1 MTLKL
6 LSTSFTLWYI
16 INISTLSWTYFSDQC
31 QTTAL
36 IHVVK
41 PVDEREFLIITQL
54 KHKVLFFRKQIKLF
68 YYVIHICFES
78 CPRI

>member
-1 MTLKL
+1 MVLNLQCLIVNGPLRMTLKL
-6 LSTSFTLWYI
+6 LSTSFTLWYK

-41 PVDEREFLIITQL
+41 SVDEREFLIITQSE
-54 KHKVLFFRKQIKLF
+54 VD
-68 YYVIHICFES
+68 
-78 CPRI
+78 